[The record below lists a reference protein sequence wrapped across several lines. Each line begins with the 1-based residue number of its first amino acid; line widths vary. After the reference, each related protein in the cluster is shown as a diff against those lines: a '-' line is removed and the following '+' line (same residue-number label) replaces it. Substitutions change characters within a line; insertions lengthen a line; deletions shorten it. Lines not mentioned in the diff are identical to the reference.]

1 MIWQTVPGRAQDE
14 RDDDDG
20 KIVAAIVHELAHDFA
35 EIMGL
40 FDGTPAAHWSSWHLF
55 YSLKVRIDLPL
66 MKEVARSAGGREA
79 VRDYPSVSCA
89 VLFGSLISSVF
100 AWEQPTGLFPL
111 RLSP

>member
-1 MIWQTVPGRAQDE
+1 
-14 RDDDDG
+14 
-20 KIVAAIVHELAHDFA
+20 
-35 EIMGL
+35 MGL

-79 VRDYPSVSCA
+79 VRDYPQSA
-89 VLFGSLISSVF
+89 VLFYSLAYQLVF